1 MRWWLPVLVAL
12 VFGGSLVAYVI
23 EQDTNND
30 LLCEAVNA
38 NRATMRN
45 LLVSARNQTP
55 ERRLNKRARRFY
67 REQIAAVR
75 PLHCGNFNR
84 ESLHRQQERA
94 QRKARGGDA
103 SARAQTQQPP

>member
-1 MRWWLPVLVAL
+1 MRWWLPLMIVL
-12 VFGGSLVAYVI
+12 VFGGGLTAATIVRSR
-23 EQDTNND
+23 ENS
-30 LLCEAVNA
+30 LLCQAINE
-38 NRATMRN
+38 NRAGLRN
-45 LLVSARNQTP
+45 MLVSARNQTP
-55 ERRLNKRARRFY
+55 PERLNRRARRFY
-67 REQIAAVR
+67 REQIAAVK